1 MQEILKQ
8 FPLRFVSVTI
18 PSWSRISLVFQGLQ
32 EGMRMRPLPNTDTYV
47 SELCLGTMMFG
58 DQVKK
63 SDAIQQLDYAT
74 KEYGINFI
82 VKQLL

>member
-1 MQEILKQ
+1 
-8 FPLRFVSVTI
+8 
-18 PSWSRISLVFQGLQ
+18 
-32 EGMRMRPLPNTDTYV
+32 MRPLPNTDTYV